1 MSGQGASAPR
11 PRGRRVSTPPAGRH
25 RRARRAVITGA
36 SSGIGMAVAQ
46 ELARDHELLLMGR
59 DQQRLE
65 ELAGHLREHSS
76 HHVEVLAVDLTDVEA
91 VESAVKARRWKRL
104 DLLVHC
110 AGMEAPGRLEEV
122 TPEQWMQAMG
132 LNVVAAS
139 HLTQLFLPDLRGARG
154 LVIFIN
160 SGAGLHSWPGH
171 GIYAATKHALKAV
184 ADTLREEERGLVRV
198 STIYPG
204 RVDTPMQR
212 RIQEQAGNTYRPAD
226 HASPQ
231 SVAAAVR
238 TVAETPIDA
247 TIEDLSIRP
256 GGML

>member
-1 MSGQGASAPR
+1 MSGPAASTSR

-46 ELARDHELLLMGR
+46 ELARDHELVLMGR

-65 ELAGHLREHSS
+65 ELAQHLRESSS
-76 HHVEVLAVDLTDVEA
+76 HHVDVLAVDLTATEA
-91 VESAVKARRWKRL
+91 LDAVVKTRRWKRL

-110 AGMEAPGRLEEV
+110 AGVEAPGRLEEV
-122 TPEQWMQAMG
+122 TPAQWMEVLS
-132 LNVVAAS
+132 LNVVAAA
-139 HLTQLFLPDLRGARG
+139 HLTQLFLADLRGARG
-154 LVIFIN
+154 LVIFMN

-171 GIYAATKHALKAV
+171 GIYAASKHALKAV

-198 STIYPG
+198 STLYPG

-212 RIQEQAGNTYRPAD
+212 RIQEQAGNTYRAAD
-226 HASPQ
+226 HVSPQ

-247 TIEDLSIRP
+247 TIEDLNIRP
-256 GGML
+256 AGML